1 MDYIRLTPENID
13 KEHICCAISGDK
25 DPQVVSKKQ
34 WLRERMDDGLVFLK
48 ADLRGKCFIEFI
60 PAEKAWVPI
69 DADGYMHINCFW
81 VSGSCK
87 GQGYSNDLLEQCIE
101 DAKAKGKK
109 GLTVI
114 SSPKKKPFLSDPG
127 YLEHK
132 GFMVADTA
140 EPYFT
145 LMYLPFDMDAMDAD
159 MPRFKQPVKTPH
171 INDKGFVIYYT
182 NGCPFNAKYMPI
194 LEKSAAEHGIGFKSI
209 RIDSLEDAKNA
220 PAAWTNYA
228 VFYDGKYIT
237 NEMLSEKKFLALNE
251 ELSKN

>member
-109 GLTVI
+109 GAYGDLFTEEKAILIRSGI
-114 SSPKKKPFLSDPG
+114 S
-127 YLEHK
+127 
-132 GFMVADTA
+132 
-140 EPYFT
+140 
-145 LMYLPFDMDAMDAD
+145 
-159 MPRFKQPVKTPH
+159 
-171 INDKGFVIYYT
+171 
-182 NGCPFNAKYMPI
+182 
-194 LEKSAAEHGIGFKSI
+194 
-209 RIDSLEDAKNA
+209 
-220 PAAWTNYA
+220 
-228 VFYDGKYIT
+228 
-237 NEMLSEKKFLALNE
+237 
-251 ELSKN
+251 

>member
-87 GQGYSNDLLEQCIE
+87 GQGYSNNLLEQCIE
-101 DAKAKGKK
+101 DAKAKGK
-109 GLTVI
+109 TE
-114 SSPKKKPFLSDPG
+114 PAKP
-127 YLEHK
+127 
-132 GFMVADTA
+132 ADDLPDAARTA
-140 EPYFT
+140 
-145 LMYLPFDMDAMDAD
+145 
-159 MPRFKQPVKTPH
+159 
-171 INDKGFVIYYT
+171 
-182 NGCPFNAKYMPI
+182 
-194 LEKSAAEHGIGFKSI
+194 HG
-209 RIDSLEDAKNA
+209 RRVL
-220 PAAWTNYA
+220 
-228 VFYDGKYIT
+228 V
-237 NEMLSEKKFLALNE
+237 
-251 ELSKN
+251 